1 MLKKKKYTHTCK
13 KETDKKKKR
22 KEKKTLGLIRR
33 VSI

>member
-13 KETDKKKKR
+13 KETDKKKK